1 MDQKLLRDTHE
12 FLMPNAPLT
21 LKSAQNIPC
30 FLFLFKMV
38 SHPYS
43 VEITK
48 TLVVD
53 FIPHQ
58 PPALMGTATVSPC
71 DLIFDFSVERLPGR
85 TEETV
90 ELKPNFDT
98 NVYFIPDMLTE
109 LIINSIKS
117 YYHDFLSS
125 LK

>member
-1 MDQKLLRDTHE
+1 
-12 FLMPNAPLT
+12 MPNAPLT
-21 LKSAQNIPC
+21 LKSMFHFM

>member
-1 MDQKLLRDTHE
+1 MGST
-12 FLMPNAPLT
+12 
-21 LKSAQNIPC
+21 
-30 FLFLFKMV
+30 
-38 SHPYS
+38 PYT
-43 VEITK
+43 VKITK

-53 FIPHQ
+53 MIPHQ
-58 PPALMGTATVSPC
+58 QPALMGTVNVSPGN
-71 DLIFDFSVERLPGR
+71 LIFDFSIERLPGR